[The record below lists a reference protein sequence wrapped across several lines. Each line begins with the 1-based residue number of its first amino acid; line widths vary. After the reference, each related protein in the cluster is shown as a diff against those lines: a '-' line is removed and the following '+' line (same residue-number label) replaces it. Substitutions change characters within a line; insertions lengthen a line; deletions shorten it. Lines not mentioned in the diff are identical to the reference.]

1 MDRMEPAGDRQ
12 RTTTR
17 MRYAVLAPRTCP
29 EGVVAGGLSTLA
41 RVPHRQ

>member
-17 MRYAVLAPRTCP
+17 MRYAVLAPRACP

-41 RVPHRQ
+41 RVPH